1 MRDSALR
8 LQDKTILL
16 VGPFNGVLQGCLRT
30 LTEFGC
36 DVAYVS
42 HQNPNASRYVDGINE
57 AREVHSHYGRAV
69 YYHLPVTNAAQVQEA
84 LGQVTNSLGRI
95 DALVDASP
103 LTWDPSTDAKNAV
116 EVCEMLAERCAP
128 FFMAKQ
134 KGRMVF
140 LFEDSSLEMIAPATN
155 TSGFRDTLVEK
166 IEALAKQYSGKN
178 VTVNGLSVGV
188 TDDFLLK
195 TLPKSPSLKKSLEQL
210 QIDHPR
216 LKLVEYQDIALGVCY
231 LVSAL
236 SASVTG
242 QVMRLTH
249 GFHLD

>member
-16 VGPFNGVLQGCLRT
+16 VGPFNGVTQACVRA

-42 HQNPNASRYVDGINE
+42 HDTPNAHRYIDGLNE
-57 AREVHSHYGRAV
+57 AREVHAHYGRAV
-69 YYHLPVTNAAQVQEA
+69 HYHMPLKSPEQVQEV
-84 LGQVTNSLGRI
+84 LGAVTQSIGRI

-103 LTWDPSTDAKNAV
+103 MAWDTHTDSKNAV
-116 EVCEMLAERCAP
+116 DVCMALADKCVP
-128 FFMAKQ
+128 FFLAKQ
-134 KGRMVF
+134 RGRLVF
-140 LFEDSSLEMIAPATN
+140 LFEDECLERLVPTANTAT
-155 TSGFRDTLVEK
+155 FREMLTEK
-166 IEALAKQYSGKN
+166 IGEMAKTYIGKN
-178 VTVNGLSVGV
+178 VTANAVAIGV

-195 TLPKSPSLKKSLEQL
+195 HNPKSPSLKKSLEAL
-210 QIDHPR
+210 QKEHPTMR
-216 LKLVEYQDIALGVCY
+216 LVEYQDVALGVAY

-242 QVMRLTH
+242 QTLRLTQ
-249 GFHLD
+249 GFHL